1 MRAETMGMTYAVE
14 YGTHIRAVLAEIKEE
29 INLQRWEAQSSK
41 VRRHLWLTDCN
52 SLHTYLTRAAASG
65 SEDKR
70 LEIDLESLREHL
82 WTYSDGSPKDH
93 LYLEQTDQVKW
104 IDTSV
109 MLCDPLTKSFPNR
122 EKQKNFCARLV
133 RSYTTGT
140 FDMEATP
147 ESTMRKLKAQKARKE
162 SKQKAQI
169 LLDNTE
175 DGLEGID
182 AGIPEAG
189 EDPLAEGE

>member
-1 MRAETMGMTYAVE
+1 MGMTYAVE
-14 YGTHIRAVLAEIKEE
+14 YGTYLRAVLTEIKEE
-29 INLQRWEAQSSK
+29 LNLQRWEAKSSK
-41 VRRHLWLTDCN
+41 TQRLLWLTDCN
-52 SLHTYLTRAAASG
+52 SLCTYLMRAAASG

-70 LEIDLESLREHL
+70 LEIDLEGLREHL
-82 WTYSDGSPKDH
+82 WTYSDGSPEDH
-93 LYLEQTDQVKW
+93 LYIDQTDQVKW

-122 EKQKNFCARLV
+122 DKQRKFCARLV

-147 ESTMRKLKAQKARKE
+147 ESQMRKLKAQKSRKDA
-162 SKQKAQI
+162 KAKAQI

-175 DGLEGID
+175 EGLNGID
-182 AGIPEAG
+182 ADAHEAG
-189 EDPLAEGE
+189 EDPPAEGE